1 MLGALGRDD
10 AALSELTRAREMLA
24 DPVLVYYADLFLGR
38 SQAALGD
45 RERARASYERGG
57 GGVSAGAQSPLLAQ
71 SELARHASDVA
82 GAVRALQSLLS
93 LPEDR
98 RAEPWWIYDV
108 SSSRNAD
115 TLMAEARAALAGGS
129 PR

>member
-10 AALSELTRAREMLA
+10 AALVELTRAREGLA

-38 SQAALGD
+38 SHAALGD
-45 RERARASYERGG
+45 RERARADYER
-57 GGVSAGAQSPLLAQ
+57 AAAAFPDAQSPLLAE
-71 SELARHASDVA
+71 SELARHASDVP
-82 GAVRALQSLLS
+82 GALQALQRLLS

-98 RAEPWWIYDV
+98 RADPWWIYDV

-115 TLMAEARAALAGGS
+115 ALMAEARTALAGAI